1 MKTYITPG
9 QAISVLPDGE
19 SIHTF
24 YNPGFGLVGADWS
37 RSDIIDKLN
46 NSEIIELTGPA
57 ARKMNHGICAY
68 DKTAKYQ
75 SDILFI
81 ETDEPRISELEKKLE
96 GMDDDNYPLE
106 GGFERCG

>member
-81 ETDEPRISELEKKLE
+81 ETDETRLSELERVLKD
-96 GMDDDNYPLE
+96 GDDSKNSV
-106 GGFERCG
+106 

>member
-1 MKTYITPG
+1 MKIYITPE

-24 YNPGFGLVGADWS
+24 YNPGFGFVGADWS
-37 RSDIIDKLN
+37 RSDIIDKLHK
-46 NSEIIELTGPA
+46 SEIIELTGPA

-68 DKTAKYQ
+68 DKTTKYQ
-75 SDILFI
+75 SEILFI

-96 GMDDDNYPLE
+96 GMTGEIPPTT
-106 GGFERCG
+106 